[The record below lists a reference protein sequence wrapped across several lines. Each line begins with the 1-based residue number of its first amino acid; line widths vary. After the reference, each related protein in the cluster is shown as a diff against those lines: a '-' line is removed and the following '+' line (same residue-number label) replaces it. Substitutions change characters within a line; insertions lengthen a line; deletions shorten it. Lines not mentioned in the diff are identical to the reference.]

1 MSVLLEWQKTQSKI
15 GKILDKYS
23 ASEKSKMNDIIFKKT
38 KEIMNEQSLSLIY
51 DEYGNQL
58 YEKTSDV
65 NNYITC
71 QKSGFSIN
79 LRKDDSKLIEYKID
93 GDKFNSDF
101 IAYGSFPNLQKKQD
115 LKDNLNV
122 VSDLSG
128 KNDYLYK
135 TQKQRVRKDDV
146 IQDGINKIKN
156 WFNTDCQKEFRKID
170 KTFSN
175 LI

>member
-1 MSVLLEWQKTQSKI
+1 MSVLQEWQKTQSSM
-15 GKILDKYS
+15 GKILNKYS
-23 ASEKSKMNDIIFKKT
+23 TSEKSKMNDIIFKKT
-38 KEIMNEQSLSLIY
+38 KEIMSEQSFSLIY

-65 NNYITC
+65 NNYIVC
-71 QKSGFSIN
+71 QKSGFGIN
-79 LRKDDSKLIEYKID
+79 LRKDDSKLIEID
-93 GDKFNSDF
+93 TNTGNFKSDF
-101 IAYGSFPNLQKKQD
+101 IAYGSFPELNKQN
-115 LKDNLNV
+115 LKDNLDV
-122 VSDLSG
+122 MSDLSG

-135 TQKQRVRKDDV
+135 TQKQKVRKDDV
-146 IQDGINKIKN
+146 IQEGINKIKN